1 MRLNITIPNEHHD
14 DACTCVAVSL
24 TGDVLSAGDDFV
36 LRRWSPNGEPMGKV
50 KEFDSCITYIAW
62 VPLQGG
68 RKGRSANTGSVEGK
82 GNYLV
87 ACADGTISFMNTS
100 SDRVERTIDAHTGT
114 ITGVVYS
121 GDTSSIISSGE
132 DGCVKVWSQA
142 GIPRTTLVSAGRC
155 VYGICWGSETTELG
169 GDCVLYCVGSEVTIK
184 PLNPAVKKQLKW
196 KAHNGIVLAADWS
209 LMTGFIVTG
218 GEDGTYKVWDP
229 YGRSIYVSAA
239 GGHPCT
245 AVKFSADG
253 EMFAVGSFMNIRVCD
268 KTGWSHTYERLS
280 EGSALSL
287 QWTADGTQVVMG
299 CGSGSV
305 CTAQLIDRKMY
316 WSHFCVTLVDGNRL
330 LVQDVLTDAVE
341 EVEQRDKVIKVE
353 VGYGYLVSC
362 TTTQCACYPIDRLS
376 APVQFDLRD
385 VVITLILGQK
395 HLLLADCNSGM
406 QIYSYEGRLICTLR
420 LQSFL
425 RPEIMAPDLVSLSPD
440 TVAIRNPADPRKIL
454 FFDTTNGKA
463 MEDATITHHLD
474 VISLELSQHGEL
486 SERKIAFVDRNRD
499 MHFGAVHRKVGA
511 AQKISTMTSSLAWH
525 GEHEILVAIADGRLT
540 TWYYPTILFSD
551 RGLLPTTK
559 TVRDDGGDE
568 FSRNDRIVSFSGTRV
583 GIRRGVDGALLTF
596 NTSPYPSFIF
606 EHVARHDFS
615 SATRLARFLDEKPLW
630 GILAGLAL
638 RHGDLNV
645 VEIAYGALF
654 ELDKV
659 RYIRYLKSIP
669 TPEGRQAELALFQR
683 RSAEAE
689 RILLQAGL
697 IYRCIDMHTRLF
709 NWERALE
716 VAAERKTHVDTV
728 LARRRRYLDAVKR
741 TEDIPLFKEL
751 GASVRVDWETV
762 VEKVRQEEE
771 KEAQRPGAKPYQ

>member
-1 MRLNITIPNEHHD
+1 MRLSITTPNEHHD

-24 TGDVLSAGDDFV
+24 TGDVLSAGDDFA
-36 LRRWSPNGEPMGKV
+36 LRRWNANGEPLGKV
-50 KEFDSCITYIAW
+50 KDFDSCITYILW

-68 RKGRSANTGSVEGK
+68 RKGPRGVTGGVEGK

-87 ACADGTISFMNTS
+87 ACADGTISFMNTT
-100 SDRVERTIDAHTGT
+100 SDRVERTIEAHTGT
-114 ITGVVYS
+114 ITGLVYS
-121 GDTSSIISSGE
+121 GDASSIISAGE
-132 DGCVKVWSQA
+132 DGCIKVWSQA
-142 GIPRTTLVSAGRC
+142 GISRSTLVSAGKC
-155 VYGICWGSETTELG
+155 IYAVCWGSETIELG
-169 GDCVLYCVGSEVTIK
+169 GDCVLYCIGNEVVIK
-184 PLNPAVKKQLKW
+184 PLNPSVKKQLRW
-196 KAHNGIVLAADWS
+196 KAHNGVVLAVDWS
-209 LMTGFIVTG
+209 LMTGYIVTG

-245 AVKFSADG
+245 SVKFSADG

-268 KTGWSHTYERLS
+268 KTGWSHTCERLS

-316 WSHFCVTLVDGNRL
+316 WSHYCVTLMDGNRL
-330 LVQDVLTDAVE
+330 IVQDVLTDVVE
-341 EVEQRDKVIKVE
+341 ELEQRDKVIKVE
-353 VGYGYLVSC
+353 LGYGYLVSC
-362 TTTQCACYPIDRLS
+362 TTTQCSCYSMERLS

-395 HLLLADCNSGM
+395 HLLLADCVSGM

-440 TVAIRNPADPRKIL
+440 TVAIRNPADTKKIL
-454 FFDTTNGKA
+454 FFDTSSGKSID
-463 MEDATITHHLD
+463 EATITHHLD
-474 VISLELSQHGEL
+474 VVSLELSQYGTTN
-486 SERKIAFVDRNRD
+486 ERKIAFVDRNRD
-499 MHFGAVHRKVGA
+499 MHFSAVHRKVCA
-511 AQKISTMTSSLAWH
+511 AQKICTMASSLAWH
-525 GEHEILVAIADGRLT
+525 DEHEILVAIADGHLT
-540 TWYYPTILFSD
+540 VWYYPTILYSD
-551 RGLLPTTK
+551 RSLLPTTK
-559 TVRDDGGDE
+559 VVQDDGGDE
-568 FSRNDRIVSFSGTRV
+568 FSRTDRIVSFNGTRV
-583 GIRRGVDGALLTF
+583 GIRRGADGALLTF

-606 EHVARHDFS
+606 EHVARHDFTG
-615 SATRLARFLDEKPLW
+615 ATRLARFLDEKILW
-630 GILAGLAL
+630 GILTGLAL

-645 VEIAYGALF
+645 AEIGYAALF

-659 RYIRYLKSIP
+659 RYMRFLKSIP

-683 RSAEAE
+683 RAGEAE

-697 IYRCIDMHTRLF
+697 VYRCIDMHTRLF

-716 VAAERKTHVDTV
+716 IAVERKTHVDTV
-728 LARRRRYLDAVKR
+728 LARRQKYLSAVKQV
-741 TEDIPLFKEL
+741 EDIPLFKEL
-751 GASVRVDWETV
+751 EVSVHVDWETV
-762 VEKVRQEEE
+762 LQKVKQEEE
-771 KEAQRPGAKPYQ
+771 KESQRPGAKPYQ